1 MDDPGTEGVSKVSV
15 SVEGTNDDQC
25 EGEDDSKQDQ
35 EDYQPGCLTHI
46 IGLPRL

>member
-1 MDDPGTEGVSKVSV
+1 MDDPRIEGVSKISV
-15 SVEGTNDDQC
+15 SVKGANDDQC

-46 IGLPRL
+46 IDLPRL